1 MALPARSTPPTG
13 NDGDEPGPANEQ
25 PITPPAAEGVGPRS
39 REGAPAAPKSGAK
52 PKVDR
57 SAGALPPEQDA
68 EFVDVQPTA
77 DILQGKPAAAEPE
90 PDEFEPERYWLD
102 EDGDKPDWLNEDYS
116 AAPPSAPPVDLAPK
130 SSAPA
135 PARTAQGA
143 AKRPMHAKVRLSA
156 KQPERGAT
164 ISLSLIVMAIFAA
177 LVSAGVVLILF

>member
-13 NDGDEPGPANEQ
+13 NDGEEPGPANEQ
-25 PITPPAAEGVGPRS
+25 PITPLAPEGVGPRS

-52 PKVDR
+52 PKADR
-57 SAGALPPEQDA
+57 TAAALPPEQDA

-77 DILQGKPAAAEPE
+77 DILKGKSAVAEPE
-90 PDEFEPERYWLD
+90 PDEIEPERYWLD

-116 AAPPSAPPVDLAPK
+116 AAPPADLAPK

-135 PARTAQGA
+135 PARTAQVA
-143 AKRPMHAKVRLSA
+143 AKRPTHPKMRLSA
-156 KQPERGAT
+156 KQPERRAT
-164 ISLSLIVMAIFAA
+164 ISLSLIIMAIFAA